1 MRELIKQIL
10 IEKEFLIDEN
20 SLGEG
25 PNFLAARTEQNKF
38 DFFTLVFLDEITF
51 EKENIKERIEEYL
64 LRNIETRQGIVGLEK
79 NLSMLILLEVE
90 SLEVSPKITSLIY
103 DIEED
108 PFDFKKYVLVYTR
121 EQVVKLKSLIGTM
134 DGHVVNFINQFL
146 NDSTK
151 FTQFKRHENSDDTLV
166 YDLVSKLF
174 IKLPFLNMHNYQQD
188 LTNLYK
194 EIVDSI
200 EEQDKKMW
208 ESLLKLGDD
217 TKGEPSIEQILECIG
232 VGVIE

>member
-1 MRELIKQIL
+1 MKELIKQIL
-10 IEKEFLIDEN
+10 IEKEFSIDEN

-25 PNFLAARTEQNKF
+25 PNFLADRTEQNKF
-38 DFFTLVFLDEITF
+38 DFFTLVFLDETIV
-51 EKENIKERIEEYL
+51 EKEIIKEKIEEYL
-64 LRNIETRQGIVGLEK
+64 LRIIETRQGIVGLEK

-90 SLEVSPKITSLIY
+90 SLELSPKINSLIY

-121 EQVVKLKSLIGTM
+121 EQVVKLKSLIGTT
-134 DGHVVNFINQFL
+134 DGHVVNFLNLFL

-151 FTQFKRHENSDDTLV
+151 FSQFKRHEHSDDTLV

-174 IKLPFLNMHNYQQD
+174 IKLPFLNMHNSQQN

-200 EEQDKKMW
+200 EEQDKKLW
-208 ESLLKLGDD
+208 ESLFKLADD
-217 TKGEPSIEQILECIG
+217 TESEPSIEQILECIG
-232 VGVIE
+232 VGVVE